1 MQAGE
6 GATHAKAN
14 RPFGTVRKFL
24 KDRRAATAVEFTLLA
39 APFFLLLMVL
49 AETSTVFIGELV
61 LDHAVARVGR
71 EVRTGQV
78 TNANLNKSQFRQMI
92 CDRVDFLMDCDK
104 LNVDLRSYGSFSAI
118 PTSIP
123 IKNGDIDT
131 SALGFSLPAAQTIT
145 ALRVYYK
152 WPLYTDVMRE
162 ISTKMK
168 DRSFVMVSSAAFR
181 TEPF

>member
-1 MQAGE
+1 MQAGK
-6 GATHAKAN
+6 GATDAKAN
-14 RPFGTVRKFL
+14 GPFRAFCRFL
-24 KDRRAATAVEFTLLA
+24 RDRQAATAVEFTLLA

-78 TNANLNKSQFRQMI
+78 TNANLSKAQFEQMI
-92 CDRVDFLMDCDK
+92 CDRVNFLMDCSK
-104 LNVDLRSYGSFSAI
+104 LNVDLRSYGSFASI
-118 PTSIP
+118 PTNIP
-123 IKNGDIDT
+123 VKNGDIDT
-131 SALGFSLPAAQTIT
+131 AALGFSLPATQTIT

-162 ISTKMK
+162 ISTKMD
-168 DRSFVMVSSAAFR
+168 DRSFVIVSSAAFR